1 MKVNNKEIDLKEYMF
16 AANYTTMGT
25 SPYTMTGSGGLYY
38 TWRKRSASI
47 NNCFNIIP
55 QIALPGGNLASHKS
69 NRLRHL
75 SPQGRQQCIDRNLYC
90 GESQNGIKAIY
101 Y

>member
-1 MKVNNKEIDLKEYMF
+1 MKVNNKEIDLTEFMF
-16 AANYTTMGT
+16 AADYTTMGT
-25 SPYTMTGSGGLYY
+25 SPYTMTGSGSIYH
-38 TWRKRSASI
+38 THRKRSAST

-55 QIALPGGNLASHKS
+55 QIALPGGNLASWS
-69 NRLRHL
+69 SDQLRHL